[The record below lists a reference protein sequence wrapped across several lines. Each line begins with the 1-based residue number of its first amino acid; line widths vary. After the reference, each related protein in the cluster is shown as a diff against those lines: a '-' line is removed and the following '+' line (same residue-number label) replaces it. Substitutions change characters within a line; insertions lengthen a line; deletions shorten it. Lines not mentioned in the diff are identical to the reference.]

1 MKLPRNT
8 RIFRGQ
14 LDVAP
19 VACVFFMT
27 ALMLFL
33 HSQTVFV
40 PGVRLDLH
48 PSNITNQPS
57 LYIDSQDVFHYAG
70 SAMSQASFSK
80 RLRAEAEKSKAPASI
95 LLQTDQG
102 ASTNAVN
109 EVRTLAA
116 ELSIGLEA
124 PGTRILLPELPDQPG
139 AKSPSVIV
147 AVNLNGQFFYE
158 NQLVRD
164 VKDLQS
170 RLGLAARASK
180 EPLTLILRLDRS
192 TQVDTFVRLSEMARN
207 AGFKDVIVATRE
219 PLKPTGETI
228 F

>member
-27 ALMLFL
+27 ALLLFL
-33 HSQTVFV
+33 HSQIVFV

-48 PSNITNQPS
+48 PNTSTNRPS
-57 LYIDSQDVFHYAG
+57 LFIDSQDIFHYAG
-70 SAMSQASFSK
+70 SSMSRQSFLKKIRSD
-80 RLRAEAEKSKAPASI
+80 AEKSQAPNTI
-95 LLQTDQG
+95 LLQTDHG
-102 ASTNAVN
+102 ASTNALN
-109 EVRTLAA
+109 DVRALAA

-124 PGTRILLPELPDQPG
+124 PGSRILLPEFPDQPG
-139 AKSPSVIV
+139 ASGPSVVV

-164 VKDLQS
+164 VKDLQGK
-170 RLGLAARASK
+170 LTKAASESK
-180 EPLTLILRLDRS
+180 EPLTLVLTLDRS
-192 TQVDTFVRLSEMARN
+192 TQIDTFVRLSEMARK
-207 AGFKDVIVATRE
+207 AGFRDVIVRTRD
-219 PLKPTGETI
+219 PLKPADDTV

>member
-1 MKLPRNT
+1 
-8 RIFRGQ
+8 
-14 LDVAP
+14 
-19 VACVFFMT
+19 MT
-27 ALMLFL
+27 ALLLFL
-33 HSQTVFV
+33 HSQVVFV

-48 PSNITNQPS
+48 PSNSTNRPS
-57 LYIDSQDVFHYAG
+57 LYIDAQDVFHYAG
-70 SAMSQASFSK
+70 SAMSRASFAKS
-80 RLRAEAEKSKAPASI
+80 LRAEAEKSKAPASI

-102 ASTNAVN
+102 ASTNAIN

-124 PGTRILLPELPDQPG
+124 PGARILLPELPDQPG
-139 AKSPSVIV
+139 AKTPSVIV

-158 NQLVRD
+158 NQLVPD
-164 VKDLQS
+164 AKELQS
-170 RLGLAARASK
+170 KLTQAARGSK

-219 PLKPTGETI
+219 PLKPSGETI